1 MGRAYK
7 KLQGK
12 NTAVLIIGDGEP
24 EDAARLARMYKLPF
38 PVLADPDRVI
48 YEQYNLGKVLF
59 MWQRT
64 ATVLVDMQS
73 KVKYI
78 HRATNPQDSLDLDEL
93 MNAVDTLQMSD

>member
-12 NTAVLIIGDGEP
+12 NTAVLIIGGGEQD
-24 EDAARLARMYKLPF
+24 DAARLARMYKLPF
-38 PVLADPDRVI
+38 PVLADPDRAI

-73 KVKYI
+73 KVQHI